1 MAALY
6 PRRRIYIGGHS
17 KGGNLTV
24 YAAVHCGAR
33 IQRRIVAA
41 YSNDGPGFKEPMV
54 GRPEYEAIRD
64 RIFSIIPQSS
74 VVGMLLEHEED
85 YTVVQSCQ
93 QGLYQHDGFS
103 WEVLGPGFIRLD
115 DITAEGRTNAA
126 AIRSFLA
133 ELDDEQR
140 RQFVDALFDILGSTN
155 AQTLTDLENEGVKA
169 WSNMVKSYKELSKE
183 SRQTLTNAVKV
194 LLKAGG
200 ENLRDELEEKRL
212 EIRKLLKID
221 K

>member
-1 MAALY
+1 
-6 PRRRIYIGGHS
+6 
-17 KGGNLTV
+17 
-24 YAAVHCGAR
+24 
-33 IQRRIVAA
+33 
-41 YSNDGPGFKEPMV
+41 
-54 GRPEYEAIRD
+54 
-64 RIFSIIPQSS
+64 
-74 VVGMLLEHEED
+74 
-85 YTVVQSCQ
+85 VVQSCQ

-103 WEVLGPGFIRLD
+103 WEVLGPGFIHLD

-183 SRQTLTNAVKV
+183 SRQTLANAVKV

-200 ENLRDELEEKRL
+200 ENLREELEEKRM